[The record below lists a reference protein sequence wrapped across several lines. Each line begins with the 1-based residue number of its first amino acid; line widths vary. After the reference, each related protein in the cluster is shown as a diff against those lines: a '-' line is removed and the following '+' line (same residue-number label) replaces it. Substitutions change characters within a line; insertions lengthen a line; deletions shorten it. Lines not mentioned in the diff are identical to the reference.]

1 MAKGTREKMW
11 RKALVLTAVLVFLGF
26 GAAAGSLFYWQIVRG
41 EDMSSAALN
50 QSLHST
56 TLPAMR
62 GTIYD
67 ATGTKVLAQSASVWT
82 VVLEPA
88 YLYDDEDLRRTV
100 SNGLAPI
107 LGLDAEDI
115 YEKTGD
121 GSSYYTVLKRQVE
134 TETRDQINK
143 FLADNKIE
151 SGIRLI
157 DDYKRYYPYG
167 TVASNILGFTGTD
180 GQGLGGVETYYD
192 EELSGTEG
200 RLISARNAW
209 NTDMPFEYE
218 QYVEA
223 EDGHSLVLTI
233 DETVQSILE
242 KYLAEGLQTYMV
254 QNGAVA
260 VLMDVDTGAIL
271 GMATNP
277 YYDPNDPFTVLD
289 ETLLDKVRADM
300 EEDIEDELALAEASG
315 DQDAI
320 EELTID
326 EDAVYNQALN
336 LQWRN
341 KAVSDTYYPGS
352 VYKMCVGAMAL
363 EEGVVTLDS
372 TFTCTGNMP
381 VEGVEGG
388 INCWKREGH
397 GLETFAAG
405 IYNSCNPWMIH
416 IGQLL
421 GADTFCKYRE
431 AFGMTA
437 STGIDL
443 PGEAATLLHSEE
455 SMAAVPAD
463 LAVESFGQNFAITA
477 VHMITAASAIANG
490 GYLVQPHV
498 VDRILD
504 SDGNI
509 VSTADTSYRR
519 QVISEETSR
528 AIIDILQYNAESGSA
543 TGGYVA
549 GYRIAG
555 KTGTTEKI
563 ADWNASNSD
572 VKTYIASYCGFAPAE
587 DPKYALL
594 VFFDEPNWEENGV
607 GNGGNAVAGPIFAK
621 IMEEVL
627 PYLGVEAQY
636 NEEEAELLDT
646 TAPSVTGMTLDQ
658 AYAVLEEAGLSY
670 TVLGDESD
678 GSIAVTQQVPASGTA
693 VPKDGQVVLYTSG
706 YDEASTLVTVPDFTG
721 LDLVNANYVASV
733 SGLQVS
739 VSGSTGEGA
748 TVTSQALEEGEQVP
762 MGTVISLT
770 FVNNSNAETTA

>member
-315 DQDAI
+315 DEDAI
-320 EELTID
+320 QELTID

-381 VEGVEGG
+381 VEGVENG
-388 INCWKREGH
+388 IDCWKETGH

-431 AFGMTA
+431 AFGMTT

-463 LAVESFGQNFAITA
+463 LAVESFGQNFSITP
-477 VHMITAASAIANG
+477 VHMLTAACAIANG

-519 QVISEETSR
+519 QVVSSETSR
-528 AIIDILQYNAESGSA
+528 AIIDILQYNVESGSA

-563 ADWNASNSD
+563 AQYNEDKS
-572 VKTYIASYCGFAPAE
+572 KGMQYIASYCGFAPAE

-594 VFFDEPNWEENGV
+594 VFFDEPDYVNNGNL
-607 GNGGNAVAGPIFAK
+607 NGGNAVAGPIFAK

-678 GSIAVTQQVPASGTA
+678 GSITVTQQVPQGGTA
-693 VPKDGQVVLYTSG
+693 VPKEGQVVLYTSG

>member
-11 RKALVLTAVLVFLGF
+11 RKALVLTAILVFLGF

-315 DQDAI
+315 DEDAI

-381 VEGVEGG
+381 VEGVENG
-388 INCWKREGH
+388 IDCWKETGH

-431 AFGMTA
+431 AFGMTT

-636 NEEEAELLDT
+636 NEEEAQLLDT

-678 GSIAVTQQVPASGTA
+678 GSITVTQQVPQGGTA
-693 VPKDGQVVLYTSG
+693 VPKEGQVVLYTSG

-721 LDLVNANYVASV
+721 LDLVNANYVASL

>member
-315 DQDAI
+315 DEDAI

-388 INCWKREGH
+388 INCWKQEGH

-431 AFGMTA
+431 AFGMTE

-443 PGEAATLLHSEE
+443 PGEAATMYHAYED
-455 SMAAVPAD
+455 MVPAD

-594 VFFDEPNWEENGV
+594 VFFDEPDYVNNGNL
-607 GNGGNAVAGPIFAK
+607 NGGNAVAGPIFAK

-678 GSIAVTQQVPASGTA
+678 GSITVTQQVPQGGTA
-693 VPKDGQVVLYTSG
+693 VPKEGQVVLYTSG

>member
-11 RKALVLTAVLVFLGF
+11 RKALVLTAVLVFVGF

-315 DQDAI
+315 DEDAI

-431 AFGMTA
+431 AFGMTE

-443 PGEAATLLHSEE
+443 PGEAATMYHAYED
-455 SMAAVPAD
+455 MVPAD

-587 DPKYALL
+587 DPQYALL
-594 VFFDEPNWEENGV
+594 VFFDEPDYVNNGNL
-607 GNGGNAVAGPIFAK
+607 NGGNAVAGPIFAK

-693 VPKDGQVVLYTSG
+693 VPKEGQVVLYTSG

-721 LDLVNANYVASV
+721 LDLVNANYVASL

>member
-320 EELTID
+320 QELTID

-431 AFGMTA
+431 AFGMTE

-443 PGEAATLLHSEE
+443 PGEAATMYHAYED
-455 SMAAVPAD
+455 MVPAD

-594 VFFDEPNWEENGV
+594 VFFDEPDYVNNGNL
-607 GNGGNAVAGPIFAK
+607 NGGNAVAGPIFAK

-646 TAPSVTGMTLDQ
+646 TAPSVTGMTLDL

-721 LDLVNANYVASV
+721 LDLVNANYVASL

>member
-11 RKALVLTAVLVFLGF
+11 RKALVLTAILVFLGF

-134 TETRDQINK
+134 TETRDQINQ
-143 FLADNKIE
+143 FLADNGIE

-242 KYLAEGLQTYMV
+242 KYLAEGLETYMV

-260 VLMDVDTGAIL
+260 VLMNVDTGAIL

-315 DQDAI
+315 DEDAI

-381 VEGVEGG
+381 VEGVENG
-388 INCWKREGH
+388 IDCWKETGH

-421 GADTFCKYRE
+421 GAETFCKYRE

-463 LAVESFGQNFAITA
+463 LAVESFGQNFSITP
-477 VHMITAASAIANG
+477 VHMLTAACAIANG

-519 QVISEETSR
+519 QVVSEETSR
-528 AIIDILQYNAESGSA
+528 AIIDILQYNVESGSA

-594 VFFDEPNWEENGV
+594 VFFDEPDYVNNGNL
-607 GNGGNAVAGPIFAK
+607 NGGNAVAGPIFAK

-678 GSIAVTQQVPASGTA
+678 GSITVTQQVPQGGTA
-693 VPKDGQVVLYTSG
+693 VPKEGQVVLYTSG

>member
-100 SNGLAPI
+100 ANGLAPI

-315 DQDAI
+315 DEDAI
-320 EELTID
+320 QELTID

-443 PGEAATLLHSEE
+443 PGEAATMYHAYED
-455 SMAAVPAD
+455 MVPAD

-706 YDEASTLVTVPDFTG
+706 YDEASTLVTVPNFTG
-721 LDLVNANYVASV
+721 LDLVNANYVASL

>member
-289 ETLLDKVRADM
+289 GTLLDKVRADM

-315 DQDAI
+315 DEDAI

-431 AFGMTA
+431 AFGMTE

-443 PGEAATLLHSEE
+443 PGEAATMYHAYED
-455 SMAAVPAD
+455 MVPAD

-721 LDLVNANYVASV
+721 LDLVNANYVASL

>member
-88 YLYDDEDLRRTV
+88 YLYDDENLRRTV

-289 ETLLDKVRADM
+289 ETLLDKIRADM

-315 DQDAI
+315 DEDAI

-431 AFGMTA
+431 AFGMTE

-443 PGEAATLLHSEE
+443 PGEAATMYHAYED
-455 SMAAVPAD
+455 MVPAD

-706 YDEASTLVTVPDFTG
+706 YDEASTLVTVPNFTG
-721 LDLVNANYVASV
+721 LDLVNANYVASL

>member
-100 SNGLAPI
+100 ANGLAPI

-320 EELTID
+320 EKLTID

-431 AFGMTA
+431 AFGMTE

-443 PGEAATLLHSEE
+443 PGEAATMYHAYED
-455 SMAAVPAD
+455 MVPAD

-706 YDEASTLVTVPDFTG
+706 YDEASTLVTVPNFTG
-721 LDLVNANYVASV
+721 LDLVNANYVASL

>member
-320 EELTID
+320 QELTID

-431 AFGMTA
+431 AFGMTE

-443 PGEAATLLHSEE
+443 PGEAATMYHAYED
-455 SMAAVPAD
+455 MVPAD

-721 LDLVNANYVASV
+721 LDLVNANYVASL

>member
-315 DQDAI
+315 DEDAI
-320 EELTID
+320 QELTID

-431 AFGMTA
+431 AFGMTE

-443 PGEAATLLHSEE
+443 PGEAATMYHAYED
-455 SMAAVPAD
+455 MVPAD

-721 LDLVNANYVASV
+721 LDLVNANYVASL

>member
-315 DQDAI
+315 DEDAI

-381 VEGVEGG
+381 VEGVENG
-388 INCWKREGH
+388 IDCWKETGH

-463 LAVESFGQNFAITA
+463 LAVESFGQNFSITP
-477 VHMITAASAIANG
+477 VHMLTAACAIANG

-519 QVISEETSR
+519 QVVSEETSR
-528 AIIDILQYNAESGSA
+528 AIIDILQYNVESGSA

-594 VFFDEPNWEENGV
+594 VFFDEPDYVNNGNL
-607 GNGGNAVAGPIFAK
+607 NGGNYVAGPIFAK

>member
-11 RKALVLTAVLVFLGF
+11 RKALVLTAVLVFVGF

-315 DQDAI
+315 DEDAI

-431 AFGMTA
+431 AFGMTE

-443 PGEAATLLHSEE
+443 PGEAATMYHAYED
-455 SMAAVPAD
+455 MVPAD

-594 VFFDEPNWEENGV
+594 VFFDEPDYVNNGNL
-607 GNGGNAVAGPIFAK
+607 NGGNAVAGPIFAK

-693 VPKDGQVVLYTSG
+693 VPKEGQVVLYTSG

-721 LDLVNANYVASV
+721 LDLVNANYVASL

>member
-315 DQDAI
+315 DEDAI

-431 AFGMTA
+431 AFGMTE

-443 PGEAATLLHSEE
+443 PGEAATMYHSYED
-455 SMAAVPAD
+455 MVPAD

-706 YDEASTLVTVPDFTG
+706 YDEASTLVTVPNFTG
-721 LDLVNANYVASV
+721 LDLVNANYVASL

>member
-320 EELTID
+320 QELTID

-431 AFGMTA
+431 AFGMTE

-443 PGEAATLLHSEE
+443 PGEAATMYHAYED
-455 SMAAVPAD
+455 MVPAD

-706 YDEASTLVTVPDFTG
+706 YDEASTLVAVPNFTG
-721 LDLVNANYVASV
+721 LDLVNANYVASL

>member
-289 ETLLDKVRADM
+289 ETLLDKIRADM

-315 DQDAI
+315 DEDAI
-320 EELTID
+320 QKLTID

-519 QVISEETSR
+519 QVVSEETSR

>member
-431 AFGMTA
+431 AFGMTE

-443 PGEAATLLHSEE
+443 PGEAATMYHAYED
-455 SMAAVPAD
+455 MVPAD

-627 PYLGVEAQY
+627 PYLGVDAQY

-678 GSIAVTQQVPASGTA
+678 GSITVTQQVPASGTA

-706 YDEASTLVTVPDFTG
+706 YDEASTLVTVPNFTG

>member
-88 YLYDDEDLRRTV
+88 YLYDDENLRRTV

-134 TETRDQINK
+134 TETRDQINN

-315 DQDAI
+315 DEDAI

-431 AFGMTA
+431 AFGMTE

-443 PGEAATLLHSEE
+443 PGEAATMYHAYED
-455 SMAAVPAD
+455 MVPAD

-721 LDLVNANYVASV
+721 LDLVNANYVASL

>member
-100 SNGLAPI
+100 ANGLAPI

-315 DQDAI
+315 DEDAI
-320 EELTID
+320 QELTID

-431 AFGMTA
+431 AFGMTE

-443 PGEAATLLHSEE
+443 PGEAATMYHAYED
-455 SMAAVPAD
+455 MVPAD

-706 YDEASTLVTVPDFTG
+706 YDEASTLVTVPNFTG
-721 LDLVNANYVASV
+721 LDLVNANYVASL

>member
-242 KYLAEGLQTYMV
+242 KYLAEGLETYMV

-260 VLMDVDTGAIL
+260 VLMNVDTGAIL

-315 DQDAI
+315 DEDAI

-431 AFGMTA
+431 AFGMTE

-443 PGEAATLLHSEE
+443 PGEAATMYHAYED
-455 SMAAVPAD
+455 MVPAD

-721 LDLVNANYVASV
+721 LDLVNANYVASL

>member
-320 EELTID
+320 QELTID

-431 AFGMTA
+431 AFGMTE

-443 PGEAATLLHSEE
+443 PGEAATMYHAYED
-455 SMAAVPAD
+455 MVPAD

-646 TAPSVTGMTLDQ
+646 TAPSVTGTTLDQ

-678 GSIAVTQQVPASGTA
+678 GSITVTQQVPASGTA

-721 LDLVNANYVASV
+721 LDLVNANYVASL

>member
-100 SNGLAPI
+100 ANGLAPI

-315 DQDAI
+315 DEDAI

-431 AFGMTA
+431 AFGMTE

-443 PGEAATLLHSEE
+443 PGEAATMYHAYED
-455 SMAAVPAD
+455 MVPAD

-706 YDEASTLVTVPDFTG
+706 YDEASTLVTVPNFTG
-721 LDLVNANYVASV
+721 LDLVNANYVASL

>member
-300 EEDIEDELALAEASG
+300 EEDIEDELALAQASG
-315 DQDAI
+315 DEDAI
-320 EELTID
+320 QELTID

-431 AFGMTA
+431 AFGMTE

-443 PGEAATLLHSEE
+443 PGEAATMYHAYED
-455 SMAAVPAD
+455 MVPAD

-706 YDEASTLVTVPDFTG
+706 YDEASTLVTVPNFTG
-721 LDLVNANYVASV
+721 LDLVNANYVASL

>member
-320 EELTID
+320 EKLTID

-431 AFGMTA
+431 AFGMTE

-443 PGEAATLLHSEE
+443 PGEAATMYHAYED
-455 SMAAVPAD
+455 MVPAD

-721 LDLVNANYVASV
+721 LDLVNANYVASL

>member
-315 DQDAI
+315 DEDAI
-320 EELTID
+320 QKLTID

-443 PGEAATLLHSEE
+443 PGEAATMYHAYED
-455 SMAAVPAD
+455 MVPAD

-706 YDEASTLVTVPDFTG
+706 YDEASTLVTVPDFTD
-721 LDLVNANYVASV
+721 LDLVNANYVASL

-739 VSGSTGEGA
+739 VSDSTGEGA

>member
-315 DQDAI
+315 DEDAI

-431 AFGMTA
+431 AFGMTE

-443 PGEAATLLHSEE
+443 PGEAATMYHAYED
-455 SMAAVPAD
+455 MVPAD

-721 LDLVNANYVASV
+721 LDLVNANYVASL